1 MYGENYGYRSGLNPT
16 MVQHLEHRVADVLR
30 RQELAAGDV
39 VIDIGSNDG
48 TTLSFFPRECVR
60 IGIDPTA
67 KKFRDYYQGGVI
79 GVDDFFSEV
88 TALRAS
94 GGRKA
99 RVVTAFSMMY
109 DLEEPLRFTRE
120 VANVLREDGLFVF
133 EQSYLPLM
141 LDRTA
146 FDTICHEH
154 LEYYSLRQIDWI
166 LGSVDMEVI
175 DVELNDVNGGSF
187 AVVAAH
193 QGRYRISPEVLR
205 IRETEALFWKS
216 ISERLD
222 AFRVATAQALSEL
235 VSFVHAERTKGKTL
249 AALGAS
255 TKGNVLLQAAGLGE
269 REISQVGDVNAYK
282 HGRFTPGTG
291 IPIVS
296 EEVALSLNHDFY
308 IVLPWHFRNFFETAH
323 QFHGRTLVFPLPNF
337 SVVEL

>member
-16 MVQHLEHRVADVLR
+16 MVKHLQHRVADVLR
-30 RQELAAGDV
+30 REEIAAGDV

-48 TTLSFFPRECVR
+48 TTLSYFPEECVR

-67 KKFRDYYQGGVI
+67 KKFRDYYQSGI
-79 GVDDFFSEV
+79 IRVDDFFSEV
-88 TALRAS
+88 TALQAS

-99 RVVTAFSMMY
+99 RVITAFSMMY
-109 DLEEPLRFTRE
+109 DLEEPLRFIRE
-120 VANVLREDGLFVF
+120 VADVLREDGLFVF

-166 LGSVDMEVI
+166 LESADMEVI

-187 AVVAAH
+187 ALVAAH
-193 QGRYRISPEVLR
+193 QGCYRISPGVAR
-205 IRETEALFWKS
+205 IRQTEALFWRS

-222 AFRVATAQALSEL
+222 AFKTATTQAIREL
-235 VSFVHAERTKGKTL
+235 VDFVHAERAKGKSF

-255 TKGNVLLQAAGLGE
+255 TKGNVLLQAAGLGT

-291 IPIVS
+291 IPIVA
-296 EEVALSLNHDFY
+296 EEVALSQNHDFY
-308 IVLPWHFRNFFETAH
+308 IVLPWHFRNFFESAH
-323 QFHGRTLVFPLPNF
+323 QFHGRTLVFPLPTL
-337 SVVEL
+337 SVVAL